1 MQGLASAV
9 IVVFMIQPTTSHCYD
24 IMMLILAKIHQF
36 LLTRLIQV
44 IKKDYEISQQ
54 YGKCTCTSST
64 LSVTETFVIIAS
76 IRQLFR

>member
-54 YGKCTCTSST
+54 YGKCISST
-64 LSVTETFVIIAS
+64 LSVTEIFVCITGT
-76 IRQLFR
+76 RQLFR

>member
-54 YGKCTCTSST
+54 YGKCTSST
-64 LSVTETFVIIAS
+64 LSIIEIFVIITG